1 LPPDTSPSI
10 EVRTDRLIL
19 RPMPPGAAARL
30 PHDRAAALE
39 RIGASLDDEWPL
51 PDILELMPLFAGRSE
66 AEAAFGAWVMIE
78 TESNTVVGDIG
89 FIRPPDDAGEIE
101 VGYSVVPSR
110 RRRGYAT
117 EALAALADWAFDQP
131 GVSAIL
137 AGTDPDSDTSQR
149 VLRSA
154 GFEVT
159 GATPAEIRW
168 HLGPPVRP
176 A

>member
-1 LPPDTSPSI
+1 MTVTELQTQQ
-10 EVRTDRLIL
+10 LIL
-19 RPMPPGAAARL
+19 RPMPVAAASRLPADRTGAAQL
-30 PHDRAAALE
+30 
-39 RIGASLDDEWPL
+39 IGASLDDAWPL
-51 PDILELMPLFAGRSE
+51 PDILELLPLFAARSD
-66 AEAAFGAWVMIE
+66 AEAAFGAWVVIE
-78 TESNTVVGDIG
+78 AESDTVVGDIG

-101 VGYSVVPSR
+101 VGYSIVPSR

-117 EALAALADWAFDQP
+117 EALKALTKWAFEQP

-137 AGTDPDSDTSQR
+137 AGTDPDNDTSQR

-168 HLGPPVRP
+168 RLEPTDPGT
-176 A
+176 